1 MYNVYVYVYAYACV
15 CYFFVKFYILGRNH
29 QQNEGLPK
37 NTPSTCLGRR
47 SILWLAGTS
56 NTAWKMFDEGDMGG
70 PGGTWGDVCWRCLVW
85 PLNVTRLLQKWMA
98 GNRPHGCRIWYD
110 HIHYLFWLKLV
121 HLNSQRTKSGHF
133 FHELPVWQTPNSSVL
148 HCLLRAPTINPT
160 PLPKSRLSSG
170 TQNQILSLTFEAT
183 DARLSRI
190 LYSSS
195 GF

>member
-1 MYNVYVYVYAYACV
+1 MYMYMYMHTLACV
-15 CYFFVKFYILGRNH
+15 IFLLNFTFWEETTNRMKAFPKTHQAPVLGEDRSC
-29 QQNEGLPK
+29 GLRVPP
-37 NTPSTCLGRR
+37 TQLGKKDVRR
-47 SILWLAGTS
+47 RGH
-56 NTAWKMFDEGDMGG
+56 
-70 PGGTWGDVCWRCLVW
+70 GGTWGDMGDVCWRCLVW